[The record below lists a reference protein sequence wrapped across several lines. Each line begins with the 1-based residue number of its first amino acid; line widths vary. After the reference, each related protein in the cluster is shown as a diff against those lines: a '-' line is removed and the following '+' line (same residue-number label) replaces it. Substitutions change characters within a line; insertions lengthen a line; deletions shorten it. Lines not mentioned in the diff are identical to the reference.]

1 MTFTQSLNSS
11 HLKIMPL
18 VTPLGITQ
26 ISFSLIIITHQ
37 FQSYNVGMFIDKI
50 KVNNLGWIMLF
61 NNDYFFDP
69 FSTTMLVGMNSYMG
83 TAANVLNNQNFV
95 DYNFSFP
102 LTTPDQRAIYIFY
115 DIDTGAPTVMDVTLF
130 IFS

>member
-1 MTFTQSLNSS
+1 
-11 HLKIMPL
+11 
-18 VTPLGITQ
+18 
-26 ISFSLIIITHQ
+26 
-37 FQSYNVGMFIDKI
+37 MFIDKI
-50 KVNNLGWIMLF
+50 KVNNLGWIILF
-61 NNDYFFDP
+61 NNDSFFDP
-69 FSTTMLVGMNSYMG
+69 SSTTMLVGMNSYMG

-95 DYNFSFP
+95 YYNFSFP